1 MKLSLLTR
9 SCLLA
14 LATGGVVPALQAD
27 AWRAEGGESKIV
39 TSGHTTSTPDDYPL
53 YAEGAGSTLISE
65 NAYEFN
71 TTGNDLY
78 AAYAL
83 DGGTIIANGGNFTT
97 NGTGAHGL
105 LAEDATLVINGGTV
119 ATSGSSSHGIMAS
132 GGAADISLEDLNITT
147 SSNGSNGINMTSGIL
162 EAQRITL
169 TTSGSNADAVSL
181 DNSQADLSD
190 NSSITTRGN
199 DSNGVRVQNNSR
211 LTISDTTIELA
222 GSGNASGLNIGDSTV
237 NATRLTVTAA
247 NSSRGIVASSSD
259 GTHRLQLSQT
269 NITTDEGDAL
279 VLSGGEAEMT
289 NLVINSNEGYGIR
302 SENTALTL
310 NQGTIETGGRQSDA
324 IWLSGDNSVADIDS
338 VELVASGLGAHAVL
352 QDGGNT
358 TLRNSELRTS
368 GIGGHVIDSSNG
380 VFNGDN
386 LRINSSGAGGHGVLV
401 GADAVVTLI
410 NSEINSSGSGSAGM
424 RVNSGGRLIGSGLG
438 IDASGG
444 SAVALQ
450 GGDLQLSESKLHA
463 TGTTAVLD
471 VQPADDVRGQGRF
484 DNVSF
489 SSEQGALIKATGG
502 NADLIFSGSG
512 ELKSNG
518 GGLLLDATTSGTS
531 DLTVQAD
538 NYQLAGD
545 MHVGDNHRAAVTL
558 SGESVWQGAASALT
572 ALSLNNSRWLM
583 TLSSTLGALNLENG
597 RVNFGADGGNDFQ
610 TLTTDSLSG
619 SGEFAL
625 RTDIANLLGD
635 RLQVTADGAS
645 QGNHTLVV
653 EDSGRAPQNG
663 DDRLMLVDANGGDAR
678 FSLAGEHV
686 DAGAFRYYLQEENSD
701 WYLATLTEPVDPVTP
716 VDPVDPVTP
725 VDPADPDPITPV
737 DPVTPVVPIVPEDPQ
752 DPVAPARPDTRANN
766 LSKGANAGLGQQTA
780 LIALLTAENA
790 TLVERMGEL
799 RTDSGSGFWVRII
812 SENLQHD
819 LARSRAFEQ
828 HLGGLQLG
836 SDKRLH
842 YASGDLLLGGLFST
856 TVSQQEYGNNSSGQ
870 LTAISLGG
878 YATWLDHNG
887 FYADAVVKFH
897 TIENTIDMRNNLFH
911 RVDGD
916 SNSHAL
922 TASLEVGKQWKNEAG
937 WFVEPQAQL
946 TSFILAGDTLTLDN
960 ELEIKNRHYTS
971 LQSRFGVRAGRDL
984 ALDDQQSLGAYAK
997 VSKITEHGNEPEVR
1011 VDGVPLYAAL
1021 PGNRMEYAVGVNWQL
1036 NDKHKFYAEAG
1047 YGHGKR
1053 IEQPM
1058 TFSAGYRYSF

>member
-14 LATGGVVPALQAD
+14 LATGGIAPALQAE
-27 AWRAEGGESKIV
+27 AWRAEGGEQKTV
-39 TSGHTTSTPDDYPL
+39 TSGHTTSTPGEYPL

-71 TTGNDLY
+71 TTGSDLY

-147 SSNGSNGINMTSGIL
+147 SSNNSNGINMTGGTL
-162 EAQRITL
+162 EAQRVTL

-181 DNSQADLSD
+181 DNSQADLND
-190 NSSITTRGN
+190 NSSIITRGDN
-199 DSNGVRVQNNSR
+199 SNGISVQNNSR

-222 GSGNASGLNIGDSTV
+222 GSGNASGLNISDSAV
-237 NATRLTVTAA
+237 DATRLTITAA
-247 NSSRGIVASSSD
+247 NSSRGIVTSSSD
-259 GTHRLQLSQT
+259 NSHRLRLSQT
-269 NITTDEGDAL
+269 SITTEQGDAL
-279 VLSGGEAEMT
+279 VLSGGEA
-289 NLVINSNEGYGIR
+289 NLTDLNVNSREGYGIR
-302 SENTALTL
+302 SANSTLTL
-310 NQGTIETGGRQSDA
+310 NQATIETGGTQSDA
-324 IWLSGDNSVADIDS
+324 IWLSGANGVADIDN
-338 VELVASGLGAHAVL
+338 VELTANGLRAHAVL
-352 QDGGNT
+352 QNGGSV

-380 VFNGDN
+380 IFNGDN
-386 LRINSSGAGGHGVLV
+386 LRINSSGTGSHGVLV
-401 GADAVVTLI
+401 GADAVMTLT
-410 NSEINSSGSGSAGM
+410 NSDISNSGGAGI
-424 RVNSGGRLIGSGLG
+424 RVNNGGRLIGNG
-438 IDASGG
+438 IGIEASGS
-444 SAVALQ
+444 SAVTLQ
-450 GGDLQLSESKLHA
+450 GGDLQLSESKLYA
-463 TGTTAVLD
+463 TGITPVLE
-471 VQPADDVRGQGRF
+471 VQPADAVRGQGRF
-484 DNVSF
+484 NNVTF

-502 NADLIFSGSG
+502 NADLFFSGSG
-512 ELKSNG
+512 QLQSSA
-518 GGLLLDATTSGTS
+518 GGLLLDATRPGTS

-545 MHVGDNHRAAVTL
+545 MRVSDNHRAAVTL

-572 ALSLNNSRWLM
+572 ELSLNNSRWFM
-583 TLSSTLGALNLENG
+583 TLSSTLGSLNLQNG
-597 RVNFGADGGNDFQ
+597 RVNFGAAGADDFQ
-610 TLTTDSLSG
+610 TLTTDTLSG
-619 SGEFAL
+619 SGEFAM
-625 RTDIANLLGD
+625 RTDIANLRGD

-663 DDRLMLVDANGGDAR
+663 DDRLVLVDANGGDAR

-701 WYLATLTEPVDPVTP
+701 WYLATLTEPDDPVAP
-716 VDPVDPVTP
+716 V
-725 VDPADPDPITPV
+725 DPITPV
-737 DPVTPVVPIVPEDPQ
+737 VPVTPEDPQ

-766 LSKGANAGLGQQTA
+766 LSKGANAALGQQTA
-780 LIALLTAENA
+780 LMGLLTAENA
-790 TLVERMGEL
+790 TLVERMGDL
-799 RTDSGSGFWVRII
+799 RTDGSSGFWVRILG
-812 SENLQHD
+812 ETLQHD

-828 HLGGLQLG
+828 HIGGIQLG
-836 SDKRLH
+836 SDKRMPFS
-842 YASGDLLLGGLFST
+842 SGDLLLGGLFSST
-856 TVSQQEYGNNSSGQ
+856 ISEQDYGNNSSGK
-870 LTAISLGG
+870 LTAFSFGG
-878 YATWLDHNG
+878 YATWLDNNG

-897 TIENTIDMRNNLFH
+897 SIENALDMRNNLYR

-916 SNSHAL
+916 SSSQGM
-922 TASLEVGKQWKNEAG
+922 TASLEIGKQWQSNAG

-946 TSFILAGDTLTLDN
+946 TSFILAGDTLMLDN
-960 ELEIKNRHYTS
+960 GLEIKNRHYTS
-971 LQSRFGVRAGRDL
+971 LQSRFGVRAGREL
-984 ALDDQQSLGAYAK
+984 ALDKQQSLGAYAK

-1036 NDKHKFYAEAG
+1036 NDKHKFYAETG

>member
-14 LATGGVVPALQAD
+14 LATGGIAPALQAE
-27 AWRAEGGESKIV
+27 AWRAEGGEQKTV
-39 TSGHTTSTPDDYPL
+39 TSGHTTSTPGEYPL

-97 NGTGAHGL
+97 SGTGAHGL

-222 GSGNASGLNIGDSTV
+222 GSGNASGLNISDSTV

-310 NQGTIETGGRQSDA
+310 NQGTIETLGRQSDA
-324 IWLSGDNSVADIDS
+324 IWLSGDNSVANIDD
-338 VELVASGLGAHAVL
+338 VELSASGVRAHAVL
-352 QDGGNT
+352 QDGGSI
-358 TLRNSELRTS
+358 TLRNSELQTS
-368 GIGGHVIDSSNG
+368 GIGGHVIESSNG

-401 GADAVVTLI
+401 GADAVVTLTNSDI
-410 NSEINSSGSGSAGM
+410 NTLGGGSAGI

-450 GGDLQLSESKLHA
+450 GGDLQLSESKLQA

-518 GGLLLDATTSGTS
+518 GGLLLDATTPGTS

-572 ALSLNNSRWLM
+572 ELSLNNSRWLM
-583 TLSSTLGALNLENG
+583 TLSSTLGSLNLQNG
-597 RVNFGADGGNDFQ
+597 RVNFGAAGADDFQ
-610 TLTTDSLSG
+610 TLTTDTLSG
-619 SGEFAL
+619 SGEFAM
-625 RTDIANLLGD
+625 RTDIANLRGD

-663 DDRLMLVDANGGDAR
+663 DDRLVLVDANGGDAR

-686 DAGAFRYYLQEENSD
+686 DAGAFRYYLHEENSD
-701 WYLATLTEPVDPVTP
+701 WYLATVTESVD
-716 VDPVDPVTP
+716 P

-737 DPVTPVVPIVPEDPQ
+737 DPVDPVTPVVPIIPEDPQ
-752 DPVAPARPDTRANN
+752 DPVAPGRPDTRANN

-799 RTDSGSGFWVRII
+799 RTDGGSGFWVRLIG
-812 SENLQHD
+812 ENLKHD

-828 HLGGLQLG
+828 HIAGVQLG
-836 SDKRLH
+836 SDKRLP

-856 TVSQQEYGNNSSGQ
+856 TVSQQDYGNNSSGE
-870 LTAISLGG
+870 LTSFSFGG

-897 TIENTIDMRNNLFH
+897 SLESNLDMRNNLY
-911 RVDGD
+911 RQIDGD
-916 SNSHAL
+916 SRSQAM
-922 TASLEVGKQWKNEAG
+922 TASLEVGKQWKNDAG

-960 ELEIKNRHYTS
+960 GLEIKNRHYTS
-971 LQSRFGVRAGRDL
+971 LQSRFGVRAGRAL
-984 ALDDQQSLGAYAK
+984 ALDDQQSLNLYAK

-1021 PGNRMEYAVGVNWQL
+1021 PGNRIEYTVGASWQL
-1036 NDKHKFYAEAG
+1036 NPKHKFYAEAG

-1058 TFSAGYRYSF
+1058 TFNAGYRYSF